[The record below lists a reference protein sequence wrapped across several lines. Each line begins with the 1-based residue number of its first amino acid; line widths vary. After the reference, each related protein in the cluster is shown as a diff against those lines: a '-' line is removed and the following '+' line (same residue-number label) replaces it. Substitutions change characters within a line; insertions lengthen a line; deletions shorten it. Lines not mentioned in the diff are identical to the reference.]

1 MTTVDKDQLIKR
13 LMATFLEELEEHVRA
28 INQEALALEKEGD
41 GPARGEPFKCLFRA
55 AHSLKGAARSV
66 GVGAIEDACHHLEEI
81 LGAARDGSI
90 PAGPDLFALLFE
102 SADAIEEAGMRL
114 REQSDLAGSPLVAL
128 LPRLDAAALLAQ
140 TAPPRP
146 AAYASAPDQ
155 RTRAEELGREVA
167 PPAIKAVPSE
177 SDLLAGVPLAACPP
191 VAGLASTGGQAA
203 SGTRDDPHIDQDLDP
218 LGRREGKALDTPTIS
233 IKSIPA
239 IDPPHEAPAAAGG
252 HVRVPADKLDTL
264 LTRSGELL
272 VARRRLEA
280 RAGELATVQEL
291 LGRWRAE
298 WAGAAKLLGPILG
311 AEEEDAAPGPIPR
324 RAARSIRRVGENLV
338 RVEKDLERFAAG
350 LTGDG
355 RLLMS
360 AAGRLDEEVRRVRML
375 PFAEACQGLERAARD
390 VARAGSKGVE
400 LVIEGGDVQL
410 DRSVL
415 EGLKDPL
422 NHLVRNAVDHGI
434 EPPDRRRAAGKAPA
448 GRVTVSAA
456 LRGAQVEVVVADD
469 GAGLDGEAI
478 RQQARRRGLPEVPE
492 GQDPTHL
499 VFLPGFST
507 APIITNISGRG
518 VGLDVVKSRLEAL
531 HGTIELASEP
541 GRGTRFTLA
550 VPLTLTTLRALLVSA
565 AGQAFAVASTNVHKL
580 VRVDPADLRPVR
592 GREML
597 ILGGAP
603 LPVAALA
610 DVLDLPARE
619 PARGAGKL
627 LALVVAAGE
636 GRMAF
641 VVDEFLAE
649 QEVVV
654 KGLGP
659 RIRRVRNLS
668 GATLLP
674 SGRVALVLNAAGLI
688 RAAQARAAGASA
700 FRTPA
705 GAAPVARPRLLVA
718 DDSITTRTLEK
729 SILEA
734 AGYDVATAVDG
745 EAAWALLQE
754 QGADLLVSDVE
765 MPRMDGFELT
775 RTVRNSPRFARL
787 PIVLFTSRASEPD
800 RARGIEVGADA
811 YIVKGAFDQGDLIE
825 TIAQLL

>member
-1 MTTVDKDQLIKR
+1 VDKDQLIKR
-13 LMATFLEELEEHVRA
+13 LMATFLVELEEHVRA
-28 INQEALALEKEGD
+28 INAEALALEKSGG
-41 GPARGEPFKCLFRA
+41 GPGRDERYKSLFRA

-66 GVGAIEDACHHLEEI
+66 GVGAIEEACHHLEEV
-81 LGAARDGSI
+81 LGAARDGATE
-90 PAGPDLFALLFE
+90 PGPEVFAVLFE
-102 SADAIEEAGMRL
+102 AADAIEEAGMRL
-114 REQSDLAGSPLVAL
+114 REQTDLADSPLARL
-128 LPRLDAAALLAQ
+128 LPRLEAAAVQAQSGQGPGPVVADLPPATRKLALPPLPPG
-140 TAPPRP
+140 AGRGEGPPREGLGGRNRPFGGEESSGSQAGIPPGPIPGGERAGKTALAAGEGLGGP
-146 AAYASAPDQ
+146 AAEPMPEPAP
-155 RTRAEELGREVA
+155 G
-167 PPAIKAVPSE
+167 
-177 SDLLAGVPLAACPP
+177 
-191 VAGLASTGGQAA
+191 
-203 SGTRDDPHIDQDLDP
+203 SG
-218 LGRREGKALDTPTIS
+218 S
-233 IKSIPA
+233 
-239 IDPPHEAPAAAGG
+239 
-252 HVRVPADKLDTL
+252 VRVPAEKLDAL

-272 VARRRLEA
+272 VARRRLES
-280 RAGELATVQEL
+280 RAAELETVQEGI
-291 LGRWRAE
+291 GRWRAE
-298 WAGAAKLLGPILG
+298 WAGAAKLLGPWLARDG
-311 AEEEDAAPGPIPR
+311 DDAAPGPIPR
-324 RAARSIRRVGENLV
+324 RATRAIRQVGEHLGQ
-338 RVEKDLERFAAG
+338 VEKELDRFAAG
-350 LTGDG
+350 LAGDG
-355 RLLMS
+355 RLLRN
-360 AAGRLDEEVRRVRML
+360 AAGLLDEEVRRVRML
-375 PFAEACQGLERAARD
+375 PFAEACQGLERSARD
-390 VARAGSKGVE
+390 VARAGSKAVE
-400 LVIEGGDVQL
+400 LVIEGGDVEL

-434 EPPDRRRAAGKAPA
+434 EPPERRRAAGKAAA

-456 LRGAQVEVVVADD
+456 LRGAHVEVIVADD
-469 GAGLDGEAI
+469 GAGLDREAV

-492 GQDPTHL
+492 GQDPAHL

-507 APIITNISGRG
+507 AALITNISGRG

-531 HGTIELASEP
+531 HGTIELTSEP
-541 GRGTRFTLA
+541 GRGTRFALA

-565 AGQAFAVASTNVHKL
+565 GGQVFAVASTNVHKL
-580 VRVDPADLRPVR
+580 VRVDPGDLRSVH

-597 ILGGAP
+597 AMGGAP

-610 DVLDLPARE
+610 DVLGLPARE
-619 PARGAGKL
+619 PARPGGRLPA
-627 LALVVAAGE
+627 VIVAAGE
-636 GRMAF
+636 RRMAF

-649 QEVVV
+649 QEVMV

-688 RAAQARAAGASA
+688 RAALARAAGPAS
-700 FRTPA
+700 FRAPA
-705 GAAPVARPRLLVA
+705 GAGPAARSRLLVA

-765 MPRMDGFELT
+765 MPRMDGFELA
-775 RTVRNSPRFARL
+775 RAVRNSTRFARL
-787 PIVLFTSRASEPD
+787 PIVLFTSRASDQD

-811 YIVKGAFDQGDLIE
+811 YIVKGAFDQGDLIA